1 VAQTFTVSDGYP
13 EAMIVCASTRPQAE
27 EGDPNYIPAVERRNG
42 QTFKE
47 QWARARLIGV
57 RFAMVGTWNEY
68 VTGEQY
74 SDEVSK
80 DIEPNT
86 VWGDMYL
93 KLLKEE
99 IAKFK
104 GKNK

>member
-1 VAQTFTVSDGYP
+1 
-13 EAMIVCASTRPQAE
+13 
-27 EGDPNYIPAVERRNG
+27 
-42 QTFKE
+42 
-47 QWARARLIGV
+47 
-57 RFAMVGTWNEY
+57 MVGTWNEY